1 MHSFIKTTTVA
12 LQAMV
17 LSVLF
22 AGAAYGADSV
32 DINTADAQT
41 IDRVLVN
48 IGPSKAQAIV
58 EHRKSHGPF
67 KSVDDLK
74 QVKGFRDKL
83 VERLRPELTVAAAP
97 SKAAPKSDVADSKA
111 KPVAPVASGRIEE
124 RPRK

>member
-1 MHSFIKTTTVA
+1 MLRRFVLLALAIVCAAAALPAHSAVN
-12 LQAMV
+12 L
-17 LSVLF
+17 
-22 AGAAYGADSV
+22 
-32 DINTADAQT
+32 NTASRDE
-41 IDRVLVN
+41 LVTVPG

-74 QVKGFRDKL
+74 HVKGFRDKL

>member
-1 MHSFIKTTTVA
+1 MLRRFVLAA
-12 LQAMV
+12 LA
-17 LSVLF
+17 LCC
-22 AGAAYGADSV
+22 AAAALPSQSAV
-32 DINTADAQT
+32 NLNTASRDE
-41 IDRVLVN
+41 LVTVPG
-48 IGPSKAQAIV
+48 IGPAKAQAIV
-58 EHRKSHGPF
+58 EHRKTHGPF
-67 KSVDDLK
+67 KTVDDLR

>member
-1 MHSFIKTTTVA
+1 MLRRFVLAA
-12 LQAMV
+12 LALACAAFALPSQS
-17 LSVLF
+17 SVNL
-22 AGAAYGADSV
+22 
-32 DINTADAQT
+32 NTASRDE
-41 IDRVLVN
+41 LVTVPG
-48 IGPSKAQAIV
+48 IGPAKAQAIV

>member
-1 MHSFIKTTTVA
+1 MLRRFVLAALALACATFALPAQSTVN
-12 LQAMV
+12 L
-17 LSVLF
+17 
-22 AGAAYGADSV
+22 
-32 DINTADAQT
+32 NTASRDE
-41 IDRVLVN
+41 LVTVPG
-48 IGPSKAQAIV
+48 IGPAKAQAIV

-97 SKAAPKSDVADSKA
+97 AKGAPKSEAADAKA
-111 KPVAPVASGRIEE
+111 KPGAPAASGRIDD

>member
-1 MHSFIKTTTVA
+1 MLRRFVLAALTLACAAFALPSQSTVN
-12 LQAMV
+12 L
-17 LSVLF
+17 
-22 AGAAYGADSV
+22 
-32 DINTADAQT
+32 NTASRDE
-41 IDRVLVN
+41 LVTVPG

-58 EHRKSHGPF
+58 EHRKTHGPF
-67 KSVDDLK
+67 KTVDDLK